1 MYLFITTGRD
11 ILKYKVEFDEEK
23 VLSIRKDILMNCC
36 LFKRKKI
43 TTGVPKAFEINPNYV
58 INSKYEFSA
67 GLFSLDCYEVIYP
80 NILKLIDRL
89 LNGDASAVVE
99 IELYVDEREYPKD
112 KLDKLFNEFDKMNP
126 SNKRAIQK
134 KINEI
139 KEEMNSVSI
148 NEKEQRV
155 DKYLS
160 ELKDSIKLTL
170 IDKMSYRD
178 MYRFFNFVGGDVEQ
192 TFLRK
197 LV

>member
-11 ILKYKVEFDEEK
+11 VLKYKVEFDEEK
-23 VLSIRKDILMNCC
+23 ILGIRKEILMNCC
-36 LFKRKKI
+36 LLKRKKI
-43 TTGVPKAFEINPNYV
+43 TTGVPEAFEVNPNYI
-58 INSKYEFSA
+58 INNKDEFNK
-67 GLFSLDCYEVIYP
+67 GLFSLDCYEVVYP

-99 IELYVDEREYPKD
+99 IESYVDEREYPKD
-112 KLDKLFNEFDKMNP
+112 KLDRLFNEFDRM
-126 SNKRAIQK
+126 SSLNKKAVQR

-139 KEEMNSVSI
+139 KEEIDIVSI

-160 ELKDSIKLTL
+160 NLKDSIKLTL
-170 IDKMSYRD
+170 VDKMSYRE

-192 TFLRK
+192 SFLRK

>member
-43 TTGVPKAFEINPNYV
+43 TTGVPKAFEINPNYI
-58 INSKYEFSA
+58 INSKDEFNA

-89 LNGDASAVVE
+89 
-99 IELYVDEREYPKD
+99 ELYVDEREYPKD